1 MIKGE
6 RIKDLSFFK
15 WDLIGGRTVLFRW
28 FKSNARLLLERWDT
42 EEEEWVDDP
51 AFMEVTG
58 NGGSSDYDRITEEE
72 AQEMLIPSI
81 GEDAA
86 TKALRAGIEIVHS

>member
-6 RIKDLSFFK
+6 LLWDLRFFK

-28 FKSNARLLLERWDT
+28 VKTNARLLLDRWDT
-42 EEEEWVDDP
+42 EEEKWIDDP

-58 NGGSSDYDRITEEE
+58 IGGSSDYDRITEEE
-72 AQEMLIPSI
+72 VIKRLTPILGKNAAQ
-81 GEDAA
+81 
-86 TKALRAGIEIVHS
+86 KAPRAGL